1 MSIPSLCQVR
11 INEYKI
17 SENKTSTFTH
27 NELER
32 KIQEIFNESIV
43 QHLISTV
50 STERVAQFQYSLVNA
65 AMEGKNFGDITIA
78 GKNGNYS
85 LSQHVQYLKVM
96 SPSKESEETLAA
108 CTRIESMVR
117 ELMDSLR
124 SKEEDPSK
132 ALAGRIKEL
141 ELENESLKKQTALLQ
156 AWKAGSRTAIAG
168 YKKNALIDSEEL
180 KRSNELFN
188 ELFKVSMA
196 GLVDAKS
203 WIDELN
209 SDKLQSKKD
218 METANVLIE
227 ELEGKLE
234 STAAS
239 KEQLQEA
246 QRALSAAKKQIKVL
260 EDLNSKNKTS
270 KQMLQSANLIIAE
283 LQEKLAK
290 GLDSEKK
297 LQEASVADSEKLKTY
312 DELFQ
317 VYKAKLDDAKRSI
330 DGLTSANTR
339 LEEAMLSKT
348 DLIEELEG
356 KFESANSLIAEL
368 QAKLAKGLDT
378 EKNLQEASVSANK
391 QICDQR
397 KTIKAKSDEIARLK
411 KTLKLKDTQ
420 QIEASAVLVTL
431 FRELEKL
438 NRSSV
443 KGLDPIIN
451 KFDRKI
457 RDLSST

>member
-43 QHLISTV
+43 QYLISKV
-50 STERVAQFQYSLVNA
+50 STERVAQFEYSLVNA
-65 AMEGKNFGDITIA
+65 AMEGKNFGDITIV

-85 LSQHVQYLKVM
+85 LSQHVQHLKVK
-96 SPSKESEETLAA
+96 SPSKEREETLAA

-156 AWKAGSRTAIAG
+156 AWKAGSTTAIADHEE
-168 YKKNALIDSEEL
+168 NALSDTEQL
-180 KRSNELFN
+180 KSYEKLFQVYKAK
-188 ELFKVSMA
+188 LD
-196 GLVDAKS
+196 DAKS
-203 WIDELN
+203 SIDELTSAN
-209 SDKLQSKKD
+209 TGLEEAMVSK
-218 METANVLIE
+218 TALIE

-234 STAAS
+234 SAAAS

-246 QRALSAAKKQIKVL
+246 QRALSAAKKQISLL
-260 EDLNSKNKTS
+260 EDLNSRNKTS
-270 KQMLQSANLIIAE
+270 KQEIQ
-283 LQEKLAK
+283 
-290 GLDSEKK
+290 
-297 LQEASVADSEKLKTY
+297 
-312 DELFQ
+312 
-317 VYKAKLDDAKRSI
+317 
-330 DGLTSANTR
+330 
-339 LEEAMLSKT
+339 
-348 DLIEELEG
+348 
-356 KFESANSLIAEL
+356 SANSLIAEL
-368 QAKLAKGLDT
+368 QEKLTKGLDT
-378 EKNLQEASVSANK
+378 EKKLQEASVSANK
-391 QICDQR
+391 QIRDQR

-411 KTLKLKDTQ
+411 KTLELKDTQ

-438 NRSSV
+438 NSSSV

-451 KFDRKI
+451 KFQGKI